1 MLSHELTY
9 TQARA
14 NLRSTLDEVIDNH
27 SIVVIRSQNKPGVA
41 LIAESEL
48 TAMMET
54 IHLFRSPA
62 NARRLLDAL
71 DEADDYNGPAND
83 DIQAVAKE
91 LGFD

>member
-14 NLRSTLDEVIDNH
+14 NLRLTLDEVIDNH
-27 SIVVIRSQNKPGVA
+27 SIIVIRSHNKPGVA

-48 TAMMET
+48 TALMET

-71 DEADDYNGPAND
+71 DEADNHKEPAKD
-83 DIQAVAKE
+83 DIQVVAKE